1 MPETVDCL
9 VVGGGLLGSA
19 LAYYLVCSG
28 STACLVEKDQL
39 NQHAS
44 GRNAGSLH
52 FQLEYRMIEHGLD
65 AAKKAAEALPLHLDA
80 AREWSLLSTRIGE
93 NVGVLQSGGM
103 MLAETNEQALLLERK
118 TELER
123 SYGLENRMLSSDEI
137 HRRAPY
143 LSSAIVA
150 AALCPLEGKANPR
163 GATLA
168 FAKVAEEFGA
178 RIRAGIAV
186 TGVKQQRGRWR
197 TTLSDGSE
205 ILARKVAIA
214 AGPWSARIAA
224 MAGIALPVVPIG
236 LMMAAT
242 VQVAPFIKHLIQ
254 HAGRRLSLNQSA
266 EGTILVGGGW
276 PARLHETGGVYDLDL
291 PPEILPSSIQGNLR
305 AAVSVVP
312 RIGEIP
318 VLRIWSGATLL
329 VADQLP
335 LVGALPRRS
344 DLFIATGGSAFT
356 LGPTYARVLA
366 SKILEKPVDLDVSR
380 FDPGRFVSLN
390 NA

>member
-103 MLAETNEQALLLERK
+103 MLAETSEQALLLERK

-137 HRRAPY
+137 HQRAPY

-266 EGTILVGGGW
+266 EGTILVGGDGPHACMRQAEFMIW
-276 PARLHETGGVYDLDL
+276 ICRPKSCLHRFRAICAPPFRWCRGLVRSRSFAYGVVQPCSL
-291 PPEILPSSIQGNLR
+291 PINCLLSEPCR
-305 AAVSVVP
+305 AARISSLQQEDP
-312 RIGEIP
+312 RS
-318 VLRIWSGATLL
+318 RSG
-329 VADQLP
+329 P
-335 LVGALPRRS
+335 
-344 DLFIATGGSAFT
+344 
-356 LGPTYARVLA
+356 PTRVLA
-366 SKILEKPVDLDVSR
+366 SMILEKPVDLDVSR